1 MCRYHQHD
9 IGAELIHKNTWVVIT
24 FDKTQSAVAKCL
36 CSVNKPL
43 YIAQLCQT
51 TQVLHALFDLTFTV
65 FDVKVIFFC

>member
-1 MCRYHQHD
+1 MTVAVDY
-9 IGAELIHKNTWVVIT
+9 INTEWENIL
-24 FDKTQSAVAKCL
+24 SL